1 MVELMTPLFVIL
13 CPAIAALLIRLF
25 GKRPNIREGV
35 TIAAG
40 IAMFSL
46 ILSMIS
52 TIVDGE
58 VIRFTFFQTLFEG
71 VAFGFKVDAFGL
83 IFALTSSSLW
93 ILVSFY
99 AIGYMRS
106 LKEHAQTRFFFSFAV
121 AISGAIGIALS
132 ANLLTMFV
140 FYEILTVSTYPL
152 VIHEQTPEA
161 LSAGRKY
168 FAYLLTS
175 GVFFLFA
182 VMMTYYLTGTTDFT
196 NGGIP
201 ALAALNPAHRW
212 TLVILFFC
220 FLLGFLKAAWM
231 PFHSWLPTAMVAP
244 TPVSALLH
252 AVAVVKAG
260 VFGIVRIVGY
270 IYGVDLMRE
279 VYFLNED
286 LTLGLAL
293 ACIAGFTMII
303 ANLFAIAQD
312 NLKRRLA
319 YSTISQLSYIL
330 LGAALLVPDGI
341 RGAMMHIPFHGY
353 MKITLFLCAGAIL
366 VVTGKKN
373 ISEMG
378 GIGKTM
384 PVTMLAFSIGAL
396 GMAGI
401 PPAVGLISKWF
412 LLQGALGMGGIPD
425 ILEAREVFFLF
436 VILTSSLL
444 DVVYFFPIIHTAF
457 FKLPEGHETVE
468 EIPVKE
474 APLFMLIP
482 LAITAVFS
490 VIFFLAFV
498 LRPVEM
504 LAPYVNTLSL
514 HIYELVEIAVNNV
527 VS

>member
-1 MVELMTPLFVIL
+1 MVELMTPLFAIL
-13 CPAIAALLIRLF
+13 CPAIAAPLILVF
-25 GKRPNIREGV
+25 GKRPNLREAW

-46 ILSMIS
+46 VFSMVPTILEG
-52 TIVDGE
+52 D
-58 VIRFTFFQTLFEG
+58 VIKFTFFQTIFEG
-71 VAFGFKVDAFGL
+71 IAFGFKVDAFGL

-99 AIGYMRS
+99 SIGYMRS

-121 AISGAIGIALS
+121 AILGAIGIALS
-132 ANLLTMFV
+132 ENLLTMFV
-140 FYEILTVSTYPL
+140 FYEILTFSTYPL
-152 VIHEQTPEA
+152 VIHDQTPEA

-201 ALAALNPAHRW
+201 ALGSASRLV
-212 TLVILFFC
+212 LVILFFC

-279 VYFLNED
+279 VYFLNEH
-286 LTLGLAL
+286 LTLALAL
-293 ACIAGFTMII
+293 ACIAGFTMIV

-319 YSTISQLSYIL
+319 YSTINQLSYII
-330 LGAALLVPDGI
+330 LGAALLPSLGLENPMFYGI
-341 RGAMMHIPFHGY
+341 KGAMMHIPFHGF
-353 MKITLFLCAGAIL
+353 MKITLFLCAGAIM

-384 PVTMLAFSIGAL
+384 PITMLAFSIGAL
-396 GMAGI
+396 GMTGI
-401 PPAVGLISKWF
+401 PPAVGFISKWY
-412 LLQGALGMGGIPD
+412 LCLGSLEGGGIM
-425 ILEAREVFFLF
+425 IIFLF
-436 VILTSSLL
+436 VLLIASLL

-457 FKLPEGHETVE
+457 FKKPEE
-468 EIPVKE
+468 EDEAEERKE
-474 APLFMLIP
+474 APLFMLVP
-482 LAITAVFS
+482 LTLTAIFS
-490 VIFFLAFV
+490 LIFFLAFV

-504 LAPYVNTLSL
+504 LSPYVNTISL
-514 HIYELVEIAVNNV
+514 HIYELVEIAVENV
-527 VS
+527 IS